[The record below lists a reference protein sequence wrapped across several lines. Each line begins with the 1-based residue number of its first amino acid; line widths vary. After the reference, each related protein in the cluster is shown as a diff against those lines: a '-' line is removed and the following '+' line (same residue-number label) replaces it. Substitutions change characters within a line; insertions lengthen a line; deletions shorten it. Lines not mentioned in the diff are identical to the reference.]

1 MVALVEVTSTARV
14 ASHIGRNAK
23 RYAAGGGAVAASGAV
38 APKVASQ
45 AGKQSVGQSDPHY
58 NTNYRAGKAT
68 FVDRDRKI
76 RKSLGEAFQEALR
89 GAKSLVTPERA
100 AVGAAVGTGLA
111 YVGSRAAKGFKS
123 GKQEKRQQGLAHG
136 YEDAFKQR
144 REAFDASD
152 FSYLNKDQP
161 TRKRQEEDPF
171 AEDALQ
177 ERFGAIKK
185 AGRAAARNAGSDV
198 VSGAAKAVSENPQA
212 IRNAGKAFG
221 KGAAEGAGLERV
233 RKTVRNTGYSVGG
246 GAAAGGAAIGAGLAV
261 GKRKDRKEAIPG
273 GHRVVYKDPK
283 HDTSEQRLVRNTA
296 RRVVGKSPIA
306 EAGPFAED
314 TASGV
319 KNAVGKAIEFRKQH
333 KVKGVGGDAAVNAI
347 GRINESELEEV
358 GSYIRAGKAAAQA
371 AKATRAGRVAS
382 KAVPWTSR
390 GLIATD
396 IAVLGGGAAKA
407 AVPSKKPNEQKE
419 GARVSRVASL
429 AGKSV
434 RRGDP
439 LIFGTG
445 TALGVR
451 AKGRDIHDD
460 QKLNQSHIKNQK

>member
-1 MVALVEVTSTARV
+1 MVALVEVKGGAIRSVLRRGGSRRKGGIVTPARARPQLNKSPSEAPPPSSTARV
-14 ASHIGRNAK
+14 VSHVSRNAK
-23 RYAAGGGAVAASGAV
+23 RYAVGGGAVVASGAV
-38 APKVASQ
+38 SPKVGSQ
-45 AGKQSVGQSDPHY
+45 AGKQSVGQKDPHY

-68 FVDRDRKI
+68 FADRDRKI
-76 RKSLGEAFQEALR
+76 RKSLGEAFHEALR
-89 GAKSLVTPERA
+89 SAKSLVTPERA
-100 AVGAAVGTGLA
+100 AAGAAIGAGLA
-111 YVGSRAAKGFKS
+111 YVGSRAARGFKS
-123 GKQEKRQQGLAHG
+123 GKQEKRQQGMAHG

-161 TRKRQEEDPF
+161 TRKRREEDPF

-177 ERFGAIKK
+177 EFSLTTGKQQRQKSQATH
-185 AGRAAARNAGSDV
+185 
-198 VSGAAKAVSENPQA
+198 KAVQQ
-212 IRNAGKAFG
+212 
-221 KGAAEGAGLERV
+221 L
-233 RKTVRNTGYSVGG
+233 
-246 GAAAGGAAIGAGLAV
+246 
-261 GKRKDRKEAIPG
+261 D
-273 GHRVVYKDPK
+273 
-283 HDTSEQRLVRNTA
+283 
-296 RRVVGKSPIA
+296 KSPA
-306 EAGPFAED
+306 AQNRRNYNYAHSQLGRGLTKPSGDFARSVAAHSSATGKPNRAPWTQRESDGPFAED
-314 TASGV
+314 AAAGI
-319 KNAVGKAIEFRKQH
+319 KNKIGQAIEFRKQH
-333 KVKGVGGDAAVNAI
+333 KVKGVGGDAAVNAVNK
-347 GRINESELEEV
+347 INESELEEV
-358 GSYIRAGKAAAQA
+358 SGYIRAGKTAAKAAQ
-371 AKATRAGRVAS
+371 ATRAGRVAA

-407 AVPSKKPNEQKE
+407 GYSTATKKPSERKE
-419 GARVSRVASL
+419 GARVSRVASI

>member
-171 AEDALQ
+171 AED
-177 ERFGAIKK
+177 
-185 AGRAAARNAGSDV
+185 
-198 VSGAAKAVSENPQA
+198 
-212 IRNAGKAFG
+212 
-221 KGAAEGAGLERV
+221 
-233 RKTVRNTGYSVGG
+233 
-246 GAAAGGAAIGAGLAV
+246 
-261 GKRKDRKEAIPG
+261 
-273 GHRVVYKDPK
+273 
-283 HDTSEQRLVRNTA
+283 
-296 RRVVGKSPIA
+296 
-306 EAGPFAED
+306 

-407 AVPSKKPNEQKE
+407 AVPSKKPSEQKE

-429 AGKSV
+429 AGQSL

-451 AKGRDIHDD
+451 AKGRDLHDD